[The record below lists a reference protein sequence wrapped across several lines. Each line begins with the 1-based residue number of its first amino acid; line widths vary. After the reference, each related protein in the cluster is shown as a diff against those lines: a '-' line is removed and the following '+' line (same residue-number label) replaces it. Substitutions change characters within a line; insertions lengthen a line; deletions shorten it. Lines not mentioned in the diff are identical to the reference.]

1 MRTLWSTVPYP
12 KPAAPR
18 SDEPMTTTTDVPQT
32 VPFFQRVIALRRN
45 NWQGALILVVIGTTV
60 AIALLPPQV
69 SFWASSALAALFGV
83 TLIANAWGKYIG
95 GLLVTPALALL
106 FLMNVFPLVWSVG
119 LSFFS
124 YKANRARAPTW
135 VGLDN
140 YAKVL
145 SDPDVWDRLHN
156 TIILVIM
163 TVSLQMVVGFLLALL
178 FAKQFPLRRYLLILV
193 LTPMMLSFVAVGAF
207 FRYYYDP
214 TFGLLS
220 QAVRAFTGQP
230 FVLMQTVWG
239 ARAGIVFADAW
250 MWSPFVMLLVLAG
263 LVSVPK
269 YLYEAAAI
277 DRVSGWRQFWSITFP
292 YIRGLMLLALLFRT
306 IEAFKLFDLVFLLT
320 NGGPGTATETIAL
333 RVYRIAFENNKTS
346 ESTALA
352 YILLFTVIVLTNLYL
367 YFANQRAREAPAS
380 CPT

>member
-1 MRTLWSTVPYP
+1 MFVVDCSYP

-18 SDEPMTTTTDVPQT
+18 SDEPMTTTADVPQT
-32 VPFFQRVIALRRN
+32 VPFFQRLVALRWD
-45 NWQGALILVVIGTTV
+45 NWRGALIVFVIGTAL
-60 AIALLPPQV
+60 AIASLPPQV
-69 SFWASSALAALFGV
+69 SFWASSALAALFAV

-95 GLLVTPALALL
+95 GLLVAPALALL
-106 FLMNVFPLVWSVG
+106 FLMNVFPLLWSFG

-163 TVSLQMVVGFLLALL
+163 TVSLQMTVGFLLALL
-178 FAKQFPLRRYLLILV
+178 FSKQFPLRRYLLILV

-220 QAVRAFTGQP
+220 QAVRIFTGQP
-230 FVLMQTVWG
+230 FILMNTVWG
-239 ARAGIVFADAW
+239 SRIGIVFADAW

-367 YFANQRAREAPAS
+367 YFANQRAREVAAP
-380 CPT
+380 

>member
-1 MRTLWSTVPYP
+1 MMIPRDLAPAGGLQRLIELRWNNW
-12 KPAAPR
+12 PAA
-18 SDEPMTTTTDVPQT
+18 
-32 VPFFQRVIALRRN
+32 
-45 NWQGALILVVIGTTV
+45 
-60 AIALLPPQV
+60 LLLFLAGSSLSICTLPAMI
-69 SFWASSALAALFGV
+69 SFWISAVLAALLAI
-83 TLIANAWGKYIG
+83 TLVVNAWGRYTG
-95 GLLVTPALALL
+95 GLLVTPALMLL
-106 FLMNVFPLVWSVG
+106 FLMNVFPLLWSFG
-119 LSFFS
+119 LSFFA
-124 YKANRARAPTW
+124 YRANRARPPTW

-145 SDPDVWDRLHN
+145 SDPEVWDRLHN
-156 TIILVIM
+156 TAIM
-163 TVSLQMVVGFLLALL
+163 VVLTVTTQMVVGFLLAFL
-178 FAKQFPLRRYLLILV
+178 FSKQFPLRRYLLILV

-220 QAVRAFTGQP
+220 QAVRLFTGEP
-230 FVLMQTVWG
+230 FILMKTVWG
-239 ARAGIVFADAW
+239 ARAGIVLVDAW

-277 DRVSGWRQFWSITFP
+277 DRVSAWRQFWSITFP
-292 YIRGLMLLALLFRT
+292 YIRGLLLLALLFRT

-333 RVYRIAFENNKTS
+333 RVYRVAFENNKTS

-367 YFANQRAREAPAS
+367 YFAKQRENEV
-380 CPT
+380 